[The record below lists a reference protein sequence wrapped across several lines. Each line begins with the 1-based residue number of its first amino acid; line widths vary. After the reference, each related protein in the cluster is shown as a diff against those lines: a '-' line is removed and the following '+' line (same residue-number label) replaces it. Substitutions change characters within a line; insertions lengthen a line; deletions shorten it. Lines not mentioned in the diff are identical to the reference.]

1 MNEPIK
7 KPVAEPVPEPAAAST
22 PTSNRGWFRAGD
34 ERINKQGR
42 PRGSRKRAAGVAD
55 VARRADRLMRLEVEG
70 ELLMRL
76 LRRGQKNEPG
86 GAWKCAQLHGVR
98 LAGCRFDDDRGTAV
112 LILWDESFPR
122 VARGAPIPAWSG

>member
-1 MNEPIK
+1 MDQPTEK
-7 KPVAEPVPEPAAAST
+7 LVAEPAAAPT
-22 PTSNRGWFRAGD
+22 PKSNRGWFRAGD

-42 PRGSRKRAAGVAD
+42 PRGSRKRTAGVAD
-55 VARRADRLMRLEVEG
+55 VARRADRLKRLEVEG

-76 LRRGQKNEPG
+76 LRRGLRNEPG

-98 LAGCRFDDDRGTAV
+98 LAGCRFDEDRGTAV
-112 LILWDESFPR
+112 LILWSESFPR